1 MPQLRDL
8 NYSLPLQLLKAR
20 EAAMAN
26 FRPMLRRHGLTE
38 QQWRTIRVLAAYE
51 DIDATT
57 LARRAML
64 LAPSLT
70 RILQHLQSVSLVRR
84 VQDPQD
90 QRRATLTLTP
100 AGQAKF
106 DAVGPD
112 SERLYLSIEERFGAD
127 NLAQLYTLLA
137 NFEGAMQEPV

>member
-1 MPQLRDL
+1 MSKLRNLDH
-8 NYSLPLQLLKAR
+8 SLPLQLLKAR

-26 FRPMLRRHGLTE
+26 FRPMLRSHGLTE

-57 LARRAML
+57 LAQRTML

-70 RILQHLQSVSLVRR
+70 RILQHLQRVSLVQR

-90 QRRATLTLTP
+90 QRRATFALTA
-100 AGQAKF
+100 AGRTKF
-106 DAVGPD
+106 DTVGTD
-112 SERLYLSIEERFGAD
+112 SERLYAIIEERFGAD
-127 NLAQLYTLLA
+127 NLAQLYALLT
-137 NFEGAMQEPV
+137 NFETAMQAPT